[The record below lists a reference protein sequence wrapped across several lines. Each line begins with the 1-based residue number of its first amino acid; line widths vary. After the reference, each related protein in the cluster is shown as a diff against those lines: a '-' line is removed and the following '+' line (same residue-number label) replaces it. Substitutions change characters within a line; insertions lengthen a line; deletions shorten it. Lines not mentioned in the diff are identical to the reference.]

1 MPIPSPRPS
10 ARGFSCGALLATL
23 AVFFAL
29 YGTIVNIAEAS
40 RALAASKESLAKVSR
55 MPVAALE
62 ARRAISV
69 HRRAPAPH
77 DDAPASADLRAAA
90 LVSSAP
96 ATDPADAARSAGVHL
111 GAARR

>member
-1 MPIPSPRPS
+1 MSNRSPRPS
-10 ARGFSCGALLATL
+10 VRGFSCGALLATI

-40 RALAASKESLAKVSR
+40 RALAASKESLAKSTR

-62 ARRAISV
+62 ARRAFSV

-77 DDAPASADLRAAA
+77 DAPASADLRTAA
-90 LVSSAP
+90 LATSAP
-96 ATDPADAARSAGVHL
+96 ATEPARSAGVRL
-111 GAARR
+111 GAAR

>member
-1 MPIPSPRPS
+1 MQIRSPRPS
-10 ARGFSCGALLATL
+10 VRGFSSGALLATL

-40 RALAASKESLAKVSR
+40 RALAASKESLAKSTR

-62 ARRAISV
+62 ARRAFSV

-77 DDAPASADLRAAA
+77 DDASVRADLRAAA
-90 LVSSAP
+90 LASSAP
-96 ATDPADAARSAGVHL
+96 ATGLADTARSAGVHL
-111 GAARR
+111 GAAR